1 MKTKIPP
8 AQIGRSIQ
16 PPNSAAAVTRW
27 YPTQWERIGGKA
39 LKPLPDDAFLQQSFT
54 TRYRP
59 GILIHAYVAACGDIS
74 SPDYGTGLLG
84 AARDL
89 QMPLYKVASTK
100 CADPRRRIDGLN
112 RDRYGVRRQ
121 PKGGPIS
128 DLGFDTWALQQIGP
142 SRSPLAGA
150 PIKLEAR
157 SISVILPA
165 GLLNHEF
172 EKRLHV
178 AMKNASLNAW
188 LVSSAGQA
196 HCRMLGLDPRD
207 HQRFSDYRFGQP
219 TRLSP
224 IDEIYIFRPIG
235 EDADRLLTIIE
246 TIIQQY
252 VMGTAPI
259 APVNWTSRSQH
270 AARRAGTASTSHQV
284 TS

>member
-1 MKTKIPP
+1 M
-8 AQIGRSIQ
+8 Q
-16 PPNSAAAVTRW
+16 P
-27 YPTQWERIGGKA
+27 G
-39 LKPLPDDAFLQQSFT
+39 FT

-59 GILIHAYVAACGDIS
+59 GILVHAYVAACGDIS
-74 SPDYGTGLLG
+74 SPDFGTGLLG

-121 PKGGPIS
+121 LKEGSVS
-128 DLGFDTWALQQIGP
+128 DLGFNTWALQQISP
-142 SRSPLAGA
+142 NRSPLAGA

-165 GLLNHEF
+165 GLENHQF

-178 AMKNASLNAW
+178 AMKNASLNSW
-188 LVSSAGQA
+188 LASPAGQT
-196 HCRMLGLDPRD
+196 HCRMLGLDPGN

-224 IDEIYIFRPIG
+224 SDEIYIFRPIG
-235 EDADRLLTIIE
+235 EDADRLLMIIE
-246 TIIQQY
+246 TIIQQW
-252 VMGTAPI
+252 VIGTAPR
-259 APVNWTSRSQH
+259 APTNWTSRSQH
-270 AARRAGTASTSHQV
+270 AARRSGAFAHPI
-284 TS
+284 